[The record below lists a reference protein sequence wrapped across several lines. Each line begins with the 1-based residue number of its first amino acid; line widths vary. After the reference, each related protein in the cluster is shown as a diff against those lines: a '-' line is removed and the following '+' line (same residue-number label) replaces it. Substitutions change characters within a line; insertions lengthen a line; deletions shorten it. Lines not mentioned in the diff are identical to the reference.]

1 MLTSMEIY
9 QCPMLE
15 KGESKMAIGKFL
27 KGIGKDLKKGLKGS
41 NPAGNEVGTG
51 MYKEGGKV
59 K

>member
-1 MLTSMEIY
+1 MEIY